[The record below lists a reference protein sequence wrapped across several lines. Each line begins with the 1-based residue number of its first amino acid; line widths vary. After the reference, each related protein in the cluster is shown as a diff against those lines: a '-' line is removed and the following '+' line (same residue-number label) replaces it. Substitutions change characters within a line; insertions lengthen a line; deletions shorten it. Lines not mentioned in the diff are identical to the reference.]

1 MPILAADSDEDVLGA
16 EEIVDD
22 QQQRLPVPGIQQP
35 AMERRKRSAQKSK
48 FNKNFLTDDGSHIV
62 QRVQRA
68 VLKQPPYLR
77 RMQMEEYTLS
87 QKPST
92 PAINPNA
99 IIWTQQ
105 DQNIATKPLNLQ
117 SQELIEPEPEK
128 DKRVTLLER
137 VSDFMYDDMDVVMD
151 YLEENGSPVVSYMSG
166 RVGDIVDE
174 VKTNMEEH
182 PGEVPMQNLW

>member
-1 MPILAADSDEDVLGA
+1 
-16 EEIVDD
+16 
-22 QQQRLPVPGIQQP
+22 
-35 AMERRKRSAQKSK
+35 
-48 FNKNFLTDDGSHIV
+48 
-62 QRVQRA
+62 
-68 VLKQPPYLR
+68 
-77 RMQMEEYTLS
+77 MQMEEYTLP
-87 QKPST
+87 QKSST
-92 PAINPNA
+92 PANNPNA

-137 VSDFMYDDMDVVMD
+137 LSDFMYDDMDVVMD

-174 VKTNMEEH
+174 VKTNMEDH
-182 PGEVPMQNLW
+182 PGELPMQSLW

>member
-1 MPILAADSDEDVLGA
+1 
-16 EEIVDD
+16 
-22 QQQRLPVPGIQQP
+22 
-35 AMERRKRSAQKSK
+35 
-48 FNKNFLTDDGSHIV
+48 
-62 QRVQRA
+62 
-68 VLKQPPYLR
+68 
-77 RMQMEEYTLS
+77 MEEYTFP
-87 QKPST
+87 QKSST

-99 IIWTQQ
+99 FIWTQQ

-117 SQELIEPEPEK
+117 SQEIIEQEPEK

-137 VSDFMYDDMDVVMD
+137 LSDFMYDDMDVVMD

-174 VKTNMEEH
+174 VKTNMEDH

>member
-1 MPILAADSDEDVLGA
+1 
-16 EEIVDD
+16 
-22 QQQRLPVPGIQQP
+22 
-35 AMERRKRSAQKSK
+35 
-48 FNKNFLTDDGSHIV
+48 
-62 QRVQRA
+62 
-68 VLKQPPYLR
+68 
-77 RMQMEEYTLS
+77 MEEYTFP
-87 QKPST
+87 QKPSP

-105 DQNIATKPLNLQ
+105 DQNIATKPLTVQ

-137 VSDFMYDDMDVVMD
+137 LSDFMYDDMDVVMD

>member
-1 MPILAADSDEDVLGA
+1 
-16 EEIVDD
+16 
-22 QQQRLPVPGIQQP
+22 
-35 AMERRKRSAQKSK
+35 
-48 FNKNFLTDDGSHIV
+48 
-62 QRVQRA
+62 
-68 VLKQPPYLR
+68 
-77 RMQMEEYTLS
+77 MQMEEYTFP

-92 PAINPNA
+92 PANNPNA

-105 DQNIATKPLNLQ
+105 DQNIGTKPLNLQ

-137 VSDFMYDDMDVVMD
+137 LSDFMYDDMDVVMD

>member
-35 AMERRKRSAQKSK
+35 HMERRKRSAQKSK
-48 FNKNFLTDDGSHIV
+48 FNKNFLTVDGSHIV
-62 QRVQRA
+62 QRSQRA

-77 RMQMEEYTLS
+77 RMQMEEYTLP

-117 SQELIEPEPEK
+117 SQELIEREPEK

-137 VSDFMYDDMDVVMD
+137 LSDFMYDDMDVVMD

-174 VKTNMEEH
+174 VKTNMEDH
-182 PGEVPMQNLW
+182 PGEGAMQNLL